1 MVVGHNWHVLS
12 SKYLIRRLVKCA
24 IDEPALFYLEA
35 LMKNEDNQLK
45 MSNSLGAEYV
55 YIYLFSY
62 VSFSLHVVS

>member
-12 SKYLIRRLVKCA
+12 SKYLIHRLVKCT
-24 IDEPALFYLEA
+24 IDEPTLFYLEA